1 MGVEGGINIWRDIYL
16 DIWWNE
22 TYMSRWYQYL
32 ALPGRRNPI
41 PTSDKQQPGGKHVLL
56 PAVCTLPPRGLTIST
71 RGKYMATY
79 EAGCCGIDGS
89 I

>member
-56 PAVCTLPPRGLTIST
+56 PAVCTLQLPQEESIWQ
-71 RGKYMATY
+71 YMR
-79 EAGCCGIDGS
+79 CCGIDGS